1 MQVVY
6 EVWDFETR
14 NVINSFETED
24 AALGFLRRLLALNGP
39 DGVRELAMLRQTPD
53 AAGEYEPTLLLEGPA
68 LLARL
73 GVNEEAGRQSA
84 RRAAS

>member
-1 MQVVY
+1 MQVVF

-14 NVINSFETED
+14 NVINTFETED
-24 AALGFLRRLLALNGP
+24 AALVFVRRLLALNGP
-39 DGVRELAMLRQTPD
+39 DGVRELAIMRQAPD
-53 AAGEYEPTLLLEGPA
+53 ASGQYEPTLLLEGTA

-73 GVNEEAGRQSA
+73 GVDEEASTPSS